1 MNRVPLTSTSLHCC
15 AGFHRCKYH
24 SAEFSE
30 MCVYR
35 IKQSTCERLPIFFQT
50 VDGRVQGLGDR
61 GAEAESMFGSCIT
74 GGCDADGEVVRLEL
88 WEELLGVG

>member
-15 AGFHRCKYH
+15 ARFHRCKYH

-61 GAEAESMFGSCIT
+61 GTEAESVFGSCIT
-74 GGCDADGEVVRLEL
+74 GGYDADGEVVRLEL
-88 WEELLGVG
+88 WEELPGVG